1 MIERAIKNPNTLSI
15 AKSVEREW
23 HQYWLAEKRLPQ
35 QAFRYLD
42 LDKAGANTLAHPKFQ
57 TWVEYLDNFNQ
68 LYPEQKTTIIDGLRA
83 NYNDINILHIFNTAK
98 KDPST
103 EKLVAKLQSSLI
115 DKWVAEKE
123 PVETLKRRFDHIPD
137 YEEMIARY
145 VEKLSTLS
153 GNNNT

>member
-15 AKSVEREW
+15 VKSVEREW

-83 NYNDINILHIFNTAK
+83 NYNDINILHIFNMAK

-123 PVETLKRRFDHIPD
+123 PVETLKRRFDHTPN
-137 YEEMIARY
+137 YGEMLERY
-145 VEKLSTLS
+145 TKKLGALS
-153 GNNNT
+153 GNTK